1 MFPVY
6 DPKTGLTIHSNYKQK
21 SYYGYCKYHQK
32 QLYLAGYMH
41 QIEAA
46 LEFDSSRLPYGK
58 NSNNSTSCI
67 KFRDSEHE
75 GSGVFSPA
83 GAGLCK
89 YCLSASVPLKKHL
102 SF

>member
-1 MFPVY
+1 
-6 DPKTGLTIHSNYKQK
+6 
-21 SYYGYCKYHQK
+21 
-32 QLYLAGYMH
+32 MH

-67 KFRDSEHE
+67 KFRDGEHE